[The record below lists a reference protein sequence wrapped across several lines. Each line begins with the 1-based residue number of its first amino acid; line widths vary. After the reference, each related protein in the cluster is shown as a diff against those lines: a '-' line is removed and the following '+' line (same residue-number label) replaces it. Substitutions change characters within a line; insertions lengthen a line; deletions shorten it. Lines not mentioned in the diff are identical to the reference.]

1 MLNARKTA
9 ELPRLEAIP
18 GQGARQ
24 QGGLAR
30 FLSVLLGRPPLQRL
44 SRGHCHRIVIDLKGI
59 PRRMVGSSIG
69 LQLGHLTGY
78 STPGYAW
85 RQEGTQ
91 AEVWYWNEDIPSAAE
106 TPTAVVA
113 SSAGSRPC
121 PEMLLRPNLL
131 DGFHLIRCQDGFE
144 ALSQINGR
152 VQRSRWFAALP
163 DSAAWQKFVQDAG
176 SDPDTHPLPAVQTC
190 NLGDVPARG
199 WSIQTHRLRLLSP
212 KTWVVLVAVT
222 LLGAAFCALL
232 SYQVKLNQ
240 RIDTLR
246 QEHAVLSGE
255 SASALKLQQQ
265 IESQQQQLAVVADI
279 QPKVLQL
286 KLMAQLADAGLF
298 EEDTKVTLQEWEY
311 RNNRIR
317 LQFAVP
323 AEGFVLGEFLE
334 SIEKLGL
341 FTEVRLL
348 PGTPPQTVG
357 LQAVLKG
364 SGAGVNQG
372 GAAQ

>member
-1 MLNARKTA
+1 MLNVRKSA
-9 ELPRLEAIP
+9 EPPMSQAVD

-30 FLSVLLGRPPLQRL
+30 FVSMLLGRPPIQRL
-44 SRGHCHRIVIDLKGI
+44 SRGRCHRIVIDVKGI

-69 LQLGHLTGY
+69 LQLGHLTGFPA
-78 STPGYAW
+78 PGYAW
-85 RQEGTQ
+85 RLEGTQ
-91 AEVWYWNEDIPSAAE
+91 AEVWYWSEDPAVQSAS
-106 TPTAVVA
+106 T
-113 SSAGSRPC
+113 RPC
-121 PEMLLRPNLL
+121 PEMLLRSILD

-144 ALSQINGR
+144 ALSQVNGR
-152 VQRSRWFAALP
+152 IHRSRWFAALP
-163 DSAAWQKFVQDAG
+163 DSAGWQKFVQDAG
-176 SDPDTHPLPAVQTC
+176 ADPDTYPLPAVQTC
-190 NLGDVPARG
+190 ALGDVPARG
-199 WSIQTHRLRLLSP
+199 WSIQTHKLRPLSP
-212 KTWVVLVAVT
+212 KTWAALAVAT

-232 SYQVKLNQ
+232 SYQIKLSQ
-240 RIDTLR
+240 RVDTLR
-246 QEHAVLSGE
+246 QEHTVLAGE

-265 IESQQQQLAVVADI
+265 IEAQQRQLAVVAGF

-298 EEDTKVTLQEWEY
+298 DEDTKVTLQEWEY

-323 AEGFVLGEFLE
+323 AEGFVLGQFLE
-334 SIEKLGL
+334 SIERLGL

-357 LQAVLKG
+357 LQASLKG
-364 SGAGVNQG
+364 GIAP
-372 GAAQ
+372 